1 MMKLNIVPAR
11 MGAQWVREGM
21 RLFFRQPLAFST
33 LLLGFILAGSV
44 LSLLPMVGDAL
55 ALALVPAGTV
65 GLMAAGREAGA
76 GRFPMPALL
85 IVALRQSPA
94 QTRAMLVLS
103 ALYAAAV
110 LAIMA
115 LGAYLDNGQMMKLLE
130 QNGGRLT
137 PELMADPAMQQAVRA
152 AMRHMLLASLLY
164 LPVSVLF
171 WHAPALVHWHGV
183 PPVKALF
190 FSAVGVLRNTGAY
203 LIYGMGWLT
212 VTMTGWLLLLV
223 LSALL
228 GSTRVAVSGVFPISL
243 AVATMLSAS
252 LWATFRDCFAPGTP
266 PDPAQQPPTHP
277 A

>member
-1 MMKLNIVPAR
+1 MKLHIVPAR
-11 MGAQWVREGM
+11 TGAQWVREGI
-21 RLFFRQPLAFST
+21 RLFFKQPLAFAS
-33 LLLGFILAGSV
+33 LLLSFILATSV

-94 QTRAMLVLS
+94 QTRAMLLLG

-115 LGAYLDNGQMMKLLE
+115 LGTYLGGDQMMKLIE
-130 QNGGRLT
+130 QNNGRLT

-152 AMRHMLLASLLY
+152 AMRQMLLGSLLY

-183 PPVKALF
+183 PPAKALF

-212 VTMTGWLLLLV
+212 VAMLGWMLLLMLA
-223 LSALL
+223 ALL
-228 GSTRVAVSGVFPISL
+228 GNTRVAINGVFPVSL
-243 AVATMLSAS
+243 TVATMLAAS
-252 LWATFRDCFAPGTP
+252 LWATFRDCFDTRSAP
-266 PDPAQQPPTHP
+266 PASDLHDSRP